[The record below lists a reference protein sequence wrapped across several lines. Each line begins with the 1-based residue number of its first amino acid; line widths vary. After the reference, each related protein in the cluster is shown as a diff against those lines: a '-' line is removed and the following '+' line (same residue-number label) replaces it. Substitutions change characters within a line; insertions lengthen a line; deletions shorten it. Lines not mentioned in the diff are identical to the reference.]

1 MKTSLGLLEVSGLAL
16 AIGAADAMAKAASV
30 TLIGI
35 EQTKGSGWMLI
46 RLTGDVAS
54 VQAAI
59 STGAAFAEQH
69 HGLVS
74 HAVLARPADSLMAYW
89 QPAAADIT
97 AKAPAEAE
105 AVIEAAEVIE
115 VAEVISAEIATEE
128 TEEADAPASADTASD
143 DAPDTAA
150 GSDNVSIGK
159 DSADKNRIDKNR
171 IESEAPPA
179 PRVSCNLCLDPACRR
194 HKGEPRFRCIHLG
207 KRGKV

>member
-16 AIGAADAMAKAASV
+16 AIGAADVMAKAASV

-35 EQTKGSGWMLI
+35 EKTNGSGWMLI

-59 STGAAFAEQH
+59 STGAAFAQLH
-69 HGLVS
+69 QGLVS
-74 HAVLARPADSLMAYW
+74 SAVLARPADPLMAYW
-89 QPAAADIT
+89 Q
-97 AKAPAEAE
+97 APHIEPVATETTTLSEPTQQVVAERVMTESLTIDECDEAE
-105 AVIEAAEVIE
+105 APRPAATATDDEP
-115 VAEVISAEIATEE
+115 EIALGV
-128 TEEADAPASADTASD
+128 AIMDLDVARQSA
-143 DAPDTAA
+143 
-150 GSDNVSIGK
+150 
-159 DSADKNRIDKNR
+159 
-171 IESEAPPA
+171 ESEAPPA

>member
-30 TLIGI
+30 KLIGI
-35 EQTKGSGWMLI
+35 EKTNGSGWMLI

-74 HAVLARPADSLMAYW
+74 HAVLARPATALMTYW
-89 QPAAADIT
+89 LAPTVAVAAAEI
-97 AKAPAEAE
+97 A
-105 AVIEAAEVIE
+105 AAEVAAVE
-115 VAEVISAEIATEE
+115 PAVETRSVTEE
-128 TEEADAPASADTASD
+128 TEEADTQQPADIASD
-143 DAPDTAA
+143 DAPEQAI
-150 GSDNVSIGK
+150 SDAEPAV
-159 DSADKNRIDKNR
+159 SAD
-171 IESEAPPA
+171 ESEAQPA

>member
-16 AIGAADAMAKAASV
+16 AIGAADVMAKAASV

-35 EQTKGSGWMLI
+35 EKTNGSGWMLI

-59 STGAAFAEQH
+59 STGAAFAQLH
-69 HGLVS
+69 QGLVS
-74 HAVLARPADSLMAYW
+74 SAVLARPADTLMAYW
-89 QPAAADIT
+89 Q
-97 AKAPAEAE
+97 APHIEQVATETTTLSEPTQQVVAERVMTESLTIDECDEAE
-105 AVIEAAEVIE
+105 APRPAATATDDEP
-115 VAEVISAEIATEE
+115 EIALGV
-128 TEEADAPASADTASD
+128 AIMDLDVARQSA
-143 DAPDTAA
+143 
-150 GSDNVSIGK
+150 
-159 DSADKNRIDKNR
+159 
-171 IESEAPPA
+171 ESEAPPA

>member
-89 QPAAADIT
+89 QTPAASIT

-105 AVIEAAEVIE
+105 AVIEAV
-115 VAEVISAEIATEE
+115 EVISAEE
-128 TEEADAPASADTASD
+128 TEEADAPASANTASD

-150 GSDNVSIGK
+150 GSDNVSIDK

>member
-89 QPAAADIT
+89 QTPAADIT

-105 AVIEAAEVIE
+105 AVIEAAEVI
-115 VAEVISAEIATEE
+115 SAEE

-150 GSDNVSIGK
+150 GSDNVSIDK
-159 DSADKNRIDKNR
+159 DSADKNRIDKER

>member
-16 AIGAADAMAKAASV
+16 AIGAADTMAKAASV
-30 TLIGI
+30 KLIGI
-35 EQTKGSGWMLI
+35 EKTNGSGWMLI

-69 HGLVS
+69 QGLVS
-74 HAVLARPADSLMAYW
+74 RAVLARPADSLMAYW
-89 QPAAADIT
+89 QAPAAET
-97 AKAPAEAE
+97 SSEVPAKAEKTSE
-105 AVIEAAEVIE
+105 
-115 VAEVISAEIATEE
+115 SAEIASAEEAMTVTPATEE
-128 TEEADAPASADTASD
+128 TEEADAPTAADTATD
-143 DAPDTAA
+143 DAPGTLADIDT
-150 GSDNVSIGK
+150 S
-159 DSADKNRIDKNR
+159 SADNHSLDNSKR
-171 IESEAPPA
+171 ESEALSA

>member
-16 AIGAADAMAKAASV
+16 AIGAADVMAKAASV

-35 EQTKGSGWMLI
+35 EKTNGSGWMLI

-59 STGAAFAEQH
+59 STGAAFAQLH
-69 HGLVS
+69 QGLVS
-74 HAVLARPADSLMAYW
+74 SAVLARPADPLMAYW
-89 QPAAADIT
+89 QAPRIEPVATEATTLSEPAQQVVAEMVMTESPTIDECD
-97 AKAPAEAE
+97 EAE
-105 AVIEAAEVIE
+105 
-115 VAEVISAEIATEE
+115 T
-128 TEEADAPASADTASD
+128 PRPADTATD
-143 DAPDTAA
+143 DEPEIALGVAIMDLGVA
-150 GSDNVSIGK
+150 IQ
-159 DSADKNRIDKNR
+159 SA
-171 IESEAPPA
+171 ESEAPPA

>member
-16 AIGAADAMAKAASV
+16 AIGAADVMAKAASV

-35 EQTKGSGWMLI
+35 EKTNGSGWMLI

-59 STGAAFAEQH
+59 STGAAFAQLH
-69 HGLVS
+69 QGLVS
-74 HAVLARPADSLMAYW
+74 SAVLARPADPLMAYW
-89 QPAAADIT
+89 Q
-97 AKAPAEAE
+97 APHIEPVATETTTLSEPTQQVVAERVMTESPTIDECDEAE
-105 AVIEAAEVIE
+105 APPPAATATDDEP
-115 VAEVISAEIATEE
+115 EIALGM
-128 TEEADAPASADTASD
+128 AIMDLDVARQSA
-143 DAPDTAA
+143 
-150 GSDNVSIGK
+150 
-159 DSADKNRIDKNR
+159 
-171 IESEAPPA
+171 ESEAPPA

>member
-30 TLIGI
+30 KLIGI
-35 EQTKGSGWMLI
+35 EKTNGSGWMLI

-69 HGLVS
+69 QGLVS
-74 HAVLARPADSLMAYW
+74 RAVLARPADSLMAYW
-89 QPAAADIT
+89 QAPAAEI
-97 AKAPAEAE
+97 PRE
-105 AVIEAAEVIE
+105 VPVEAAKV
-115 VAEVISAEIATEE
+115 SASEE
-128 TEEADAPASADTASD
+128 TEEADTPAAADTATD
-143 DAPDTAA
+143 DAPAA
-150 GSDNVSIGK
+150 AASINISSVG
-159 DSADKNRIDKNR
+159 NNNT
-171 IESEAPPA
+171 ESEAQLA

>member
-30 TLIGI
+30 KLIGI
-35 EQTKGSGWMLI
+35 EKTNGSGWMLI

-74 HAVLARPADSLMAYW
+74 RAVLARPATALMTYW
-89 QPAAADIT
+89 LAPTVAVAAVEVAS
-97 AKAPAEAE
+97 
-105 AVIEAAEVIE
+105 AEVTAVE
-115 VAEVISAEIATEE
+115 PAVETRSVAEE
-128 TEEADAPASADTASD
+128 TEEADTQQPADIASD
-143 DAPDTAA
+143 DAPEQAISAA
-150 GSDNVSIGK
+150 EPAV
-159 DSADKNRIDKNR
+159 SAD
-171 IESEAPPA
+171 ESEAQPA

>member
-16 AIGAADAMAKAASV
+16 AIGAADVMAKAASV

-35 EQTKGSGWMLI
+35 EKTNGSGWMLI

-59 STGAAFAEQH
+59 STGAAFAQLH
-69 HGLVS
+69 QGLVS
-74 HAVLARPADSLMAYW
+74 SAVLARPADPLMAYW
-89 QPAAADIT
+89 QAPHIKPAATEAT
-97 AKAPAEAE
+97 TLSEPAQQVVAEMVMTESPTIDKCDEAE
-105 AVIEAAEVIE
+105 A
-115 VAEVISAEIATEE
+115 
-128 TEEADAPASADTASD
+128 PRPADTATD
-143 DAPDTAA
+143 DEPEIALGVAIMDLDVARQ
-150 GSDNVSIGK
+150 
-159 DSADKNRIDKNR
+159 SA
-171 IESEAPPA
+171 ESEAPPA

>member
-30 TLIGI
+30 NLIGI
-35 EQTKGSGWMLI
+35 EKTNGSGWMLI

-74 HAVLARPADSLMAYW
+74 RAVLARPADSLMAYW
-89 QPAAADIT
+89 QAPTEAIT
-97 AKAPAEAE
+97 VEVQVTLDPVNEPVSEGVSELEAEVEVEVVEVKKAEAPAINEAQ
-105 AVIEAAEVIE
+105 
-115 VAEVISAEIATEE
+115 TEE
-128 TEEADAPASADTASD
+128 IDAPKPAETATD
-143 DAPDTAA
+143 DAPDTV
-150 GSDNVSIGK
+150 VSLEK
-159 DSADKNRIDKNR
+159 KR
-171 IESEAPPA
+171 IESEALQA
-179 PRVSCNLCLDPACRR
+179 PRVSCNLCLDPACQR

>member
-16 AIGAADAMAKAASV
+16 AIGAADVMAKAASV

-35 EQTKGSGWMLI
+35 EKTNGSGWMLI

-59 STGAAFAEQH
+59 STGAAFAQLH
-69 HGLVS
+69 QGLVS
-74 HAVLARPADSLMAYW
+74 SAVLARPADPLMAYW
-89 QPAAADIT
+89 QTPHIEPVATETT
-97 AKAPAEAE
+97 ALSEPTQQVVAERVMTESLTIDECDEAE
-105 AVIEAAEVIE
+105 APRPAATATDDEP
-115 VAEVISAEIATEE
+115 EIALGV
-128 TEEADAPASADTASD
+128 AIMDLDVARQSA
-143 DAPDTAA
+143 
-150 GSDNVSIGK
+150 
-159 DSADKNRIDKNR
+159 
-171 IESEAPPA
+171 ESEAPPA

>member
-30 TLIGI
+30 NLIGI
-35 EQTKGSGWMLI
+35 EKTNGSGWMLI

-74 HAVLARPADSLMAYW
+74 RSVLARPADTLMAYW
-89 QPAAADIT
+89 Q
-97 AKAPAEAE
+97 APA
-105 AVIEAAEVIE
+105 VE
-115 VAEVISAEIATEE
+115 VAVVEPAVETLLIIEE
-128 TEEADAPASADTASD
+128 TEETDAPQLADSASD
-143 DAPDTAA
+143 DAPEAP
-150 GSDNVSIGK
+150 S
-159 DSADKNRIDKNR
+159 SAESRTEISSME
-171 IESEAPPA
+171 ESEASVA
-179 PRVSCNLCLDPACRR
+179 PHVSCNLCLDPACRR

>member
-16 AIGAADAMAKAASV
+16 AIGAADVMAKAASV

-35 EQTKGSGWMLI
+35 EKTNGSGWMLI

-59 STGAAFAEQH
+59 STGAAFAQLH
-69 HGLVS
+69 QGLVS
-74 HAVLARPADSLMAYW
+74 SAVLARPADPLMAYW
-89 QPAAADIT
+89 Q
-97 AKAPAEAE
+97 APHIEPVATETTTLSEPTQQVVAERVMTESLTIDECDEAE
-105 AVIEAAEVIE
+105 APQPAATATDDEP
-115 VAEVISAEIATEE
+115 EIALGM
-128 TEEADAPASADTASD
+128 AIMDLDVARQSA
-143 DAPDTAA
+143 
-150 GSDNVSIGK
+150 
-159 DSADKNRIDKNR
+159 
-171 IESEAPPA
+171 ESEAPPA

>member
-30 TLIGI
+30 QLIGI
-35 EQTKGSGWMLI
+35 EKTNGSGWMLI

-74 HAVLARPADSLMAYW
+74 HAVLARPATALMTYW
-89 QPAAADIT
+89 L
-97 AKAPAEAE
+97 APTV
-105 AVIEAAEVIE
+105 AVATVELAAAEVTAVE
-115 VAEVISAEIATEE
+115 PAVETRSVAEE
-128 TEEADAPASADTASD
+128 TEEADTQQPADIASD
-143 DAPDTAA
+143 DAPEQAISAA
-150 GSDNVSIGK
+150 EPAV
-159 DSADKNRIDKNR
+159 SAD
-171 IESEAPPA
+171 ESEAQPA

>member
-30 TLIGI
+30 NLIGI
-35 EQTKGSGWMLI
+35 EKTNGSGWMLI

-74 HAVLARPADSLMAYW
+74 RAVLARPADSLMAYW
-89 QPAAADIT
+89 QAPTEAIT
-97 AKAPAEAE
+97 VEMQVTLDPVNKSVNEGVSELAVEVEVVEVKKAEAPAIDEAQ
-105 AVIEAAEVIE
+105 
-115 VAEVISAEIATEE
+115 TEE
-128 TEEADAPASADTASD
+128 VDAPKPAETATD
-143 DAPDTAA
+143 DAPDTV
-150 GSDNVSIGK
+150 VSIEK
-159 DSADKNRIDKNR
+159 KR
-171 IESEAPPA
+171 IESEALQA

>member
-16 AIGAADAMAKAASV
+16 AIGAADVMAKAASV

-35 EQTKGSGWMLI
+35 EKTNGSGWMLI

-59 STGAAFAEQH
+59 STGAAFAQLH
-69 HGLVS
+69 QGLVS
-74 HAVLARPADSLMAYW
+74 SAVLARPADPLMAYW
-89 QPAAADIT
+89 QAPHIEPVATETTTLSEPTQQVVAERVMTESLTIDECDKAESPRPAAT
-97 AKAPAEAE
+97 ATDDEP
-105 AVIEAAEVIE
+105 
-115 VAEVISAEIATEE
+115 EIALGV
-128 TEEADAPASADTASD
+128 AIMDLDVARQSA
-143 DAPDTAA
+143 
-150 GSDNVSIGK
+150 
-159 DSADKNRIDKNR
+159 
-171 IESEAPPA
+171 ESEAPPA

>member
-16 AIGAADAMAKAASV
+16 AIGAADVMAKAASV

-35 EQTKGSGWMLI
+35 EKTNGSGWMLI

-59 STGAAFAEQH
+59 STGAAFAQLH
-69 HGLVS
+69 QGLVS
-74 HAVLARPADSLMAYW
+74 SAVLARPADTLMAYW
-89 QPAAADIT
+89 Q
-97 AKAPAEAE
+97 APHIEPVATETTTLSEPTQQVVAERVMTESLTIDECDEAE
-105 AVIEAAEVIE
+105 APPPAATATDDEP
-115 VAEVISAEIATEE
+115 EIALGM
-128 TEEADAPASADTASD
+128 AIMDLDVARQSA
-143 DAPDTAA
+143 
-150 GSDNVSIGK
+150 
-159 DSADKNRIDKNR
+159 
-171 IESEAPPA
+171 ESEAPPA

>member
-30 TLIGI
+30 KLIGI
-35 EQTKGSGWMLI
+35 EKTNGSGWMLI

-74 HAVLARPADSLMAYW
+74 RAVLARPATALMTYW
-89 QPAAADIT
+89 LAPTVAVAAV
-97 AKAPAEAE
+97 
-105 AVIEAAEVIE
+105 AVAAVEVAAAEVTAVE
-115 VAEVISAEIATEE
+115 PAVETRSVAEE
-128 TEEADAPASADTASD
+128 TEEADTQQPADIASD
-143 DAPDTAA
+143 DAPKQAISAA
-150 GSDNVSIGK
+150 EPAVST
-159 DSADKNRIDKNR
+159 D
-171 IESEAPPA
+171 ESEAQPA